1 MKNKKR
7 ILYIIGVFAVTGYL
21 VSCNE
26 VDNTYTDY
34 STLVVENKVDKMNNE
49 ENLKDK
55 EVKEIKD
62 IVEKEKNDIAILVN
76 KNNSLEPG
84 YKPAD
89 LVVPDVRLYCPRD
102 TERSHMREVA
112 ARALEEMFK
121 AAENNGMELYLVSA
135 FRSSAYQEG
144 LFNNSLIRKGKE
156 HTEKYIA
163 KPNHS
168 EHQTGL
174 VADIS
179 TKGMNFELEPPFKE
193 TLEGHWLAENAYKY
207 GFILRYQ
214 EGRESETGYSFEPWH
229 FRYVGKKLSEYIHK
243 NDLILEDLYN

>member
-1 MKNKKR
+1 MKSKKR
-7 ILYIIGVFAVTGYL
+7 ILYIIGVFTVAGYL
-21 VSCNE
+21 VSCNK

-34 STLVVENKVDKMNNE
+34 TTLVVENKIDKINSE
-49 ENLKDK
+49 ESLKDK
-55 EVKEIKD
+55 EVKEIKA
-62 IVEKEKNDIAILVN
+62 IIEKEKNNIAILVN

-89 LVVPDVRLYCPRD
+89 LVVPDVKLYCPKD

-121 AAENNGMELYLVSA
+121 GAKNDGMELYLVSA
-135 FRSSAYQEG
+135 FRSSTYQEG
-144 LFNNSLIRKGKE
+144 LFNNSLISKGRE

-179 TKGMNFELEPPFKE
+179 TKSMNFELEPPFKD
-193 TLEGHWLAENAYKY
+193 TKEGQWLAANSYKY
-207 GFILRYQ
+207 GFILRYK
-214 EGRESETGYSFEPWH
+214 EGRENETGYSFEPWH
-229 FRYVGKKLSEYIHK
+229 FRYVGKEVSEYIHK
-243 NDLILEDLYN
+243 NNLILEDLYK